1 MITYFDTSAL
11 MKLILEEEGSDI
23 AQEVWELSSHR
34 LASRIVYPEARAGVA
49 AAERAGRIDADELMT
64 AVANL
69 EGATRS
75 LRLID
80 VDSEVAERAGDL
92 AELHEL
98 RAADAMHLATMTVI
112 DSPRLLAAI
121 WDKRLAVAAS
131 RCGIGVVPAPPPWTD
146 QTAGDDAKALI
157 IG

>member
-1 MITYFDTSAL
+1 LIAYFDTSAL
-11 MKLILEEEGSDI
+11 MKLILDEEGSDI
-23 AQEVWELSSHR
+23 AQEVWELSSRR

-49 AAERAGRIDADELMT
+49 AAERSGRIDAEELMT

-75 LRLID
+75 LHLID

-92 AELHEL
+92 AELHGL
-98 RAADAMHLATMTVI
+98 RAADAMHLASMTVV
-112 DSPRLLAAI
+112 DSPRLLAAV

-131 RCGIGVVPAPPPWTD
+131 RCGIGVVPAPPNWTD
-146 QTAGDDAKALI
+146 QQAGEDADPLM